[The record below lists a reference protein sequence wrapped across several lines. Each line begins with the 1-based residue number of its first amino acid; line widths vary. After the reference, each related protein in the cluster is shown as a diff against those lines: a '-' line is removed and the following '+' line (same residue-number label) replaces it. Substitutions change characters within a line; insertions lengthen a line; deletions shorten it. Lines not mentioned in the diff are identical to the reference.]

1 RHAAGS
7 LLGTINDLL
16 DFAKIE
22 AGKLAL
28 DPAPFGLRAAVGE
41 TLRALAVRAHEKGLE
56 LVCRIR
62 PEVPDELV
70 GDAGRLR
77 QVLTNLVGNAVKF
90 TERGEIVVE
99 VSVTGSAPDAV
110 VLRFAVRDTGIG
122 VSPDK
127 QETIFRAFEQEDTS
141 TTRRYGG
148 TGLGLTIAGRMIA
161 LMDRPIGLE
170 SQPGVG
176 STFSFTARFGRVEGV
191 AAAPERDLDGVAVL
205 VVGGGSTSA
214 ALVDALRE
222 WRMEPTLVGD
232 GEAALAR
239 LRDGLY
245 GVVLLDSR

>member
-1 RHAAGS
+1 
-7 LLGTINDLL
+7 
-16 DFAKIE
+16 
-22 AGKLAL
+22 
-28 DPAPFGLRAAVGE
+28 
-41 TLRALAVRAHEKGLE
+41 
-56 LVCRIR
+56 
-62 PEVPDELV
+62 
-70 GDAGRLR
+70 
-77 QVLTNLVGNAVKF
+77 
-90 TERGEIVVE
+90 
-99 VSVTGSAPDAV
+99 
-110 VLRFAVRDTGIG
+110 FAVRDTGIG

-161 LMDRPIGLE
+161 LMDGRIGLE
-170 SQPGVG
+170 SQPGGG
-176 STFSFTARFGRVEGV
+176 STLSLTARSGRVEGG
-191 AAAPERDLDGVAVL
+191 AAAPQRDLDGIAVL

-245 GVVLLDSR
+245 GVVLLDSRLPDAVEIVGEMRKLGAARIV